1 MCGIYGVI
9 SLKERNALDINTAR
23 KATKILAHRGPDDSG
38 DYDIAIVQKAP
49 WNQDGV
55 CDAIHTYPQFQ
66 HAKQKIWLT
75 MGSRSGK

>member
-38 DYDIAIVQKAP
+38 DYDDEHVFL
-49 WNQDGV
+49 G
-55 CDAIHTYPQFQ
+55 HT
-66 HAKQKIWLT
+66 
-75 MGSRSGK
+75 R